1 MSPLLVTIGCCCFAS
16 QTSWYFADVDAD
28 TTPQNATDS
37 FLCFDLDLNPTSD
50 THPADVALWGLSF
63 DDNATNVVR
72 QCDIEI
78 TCGCSLV
85 EDTPSP
91 VAVEEDDDAVEATEE
106 DAAFA
111 IAVGGTHFV
120 LVFSTIVL
128 VVANLL

>member
-1 MSPLLVTIGCCCFAS
+1 MTIGCCFFVF
-16 QTSWYFADVDAD
+16 QTSWYFADVAAD
-28 TTPQNATDS
+28 ITAQNATDS

-50 THPADVALWGLSF
+50 THPADVAQWGLYF
-63 DDNATNVVR
+63 DDNVTDIVR
-72 QCDIEI
+72 ECDIEI

-85 EDTPSP
+85 ADTPSP
-91 VAVEEDDDAVEATEE
+91 VAAEEDDDTVEATEG

-120 LVFSTIVL
+120 LVLSTIVL